1 MRDRETLALQVI
13 NLIAE
18 HNGDL
23 NAAFPNPFRF
33 HNQRR
38 GRKQAF
44 FDRELAHLLTERD
57 PVHPWGWEANGAYF
71 VRPNQNAIS
80 AFVDG
85 RLDIVPHRWRAGH
98 GKPKSKETSQA
109 EEAAGHDKG

>member
-1 MRDRETLALQVI
+1 MNDRKALALQVI
-13 NLIAE
+13 NRIAE

-33 HNQRR
+33 HNHRR
-38 GRKQAF
+38 GRRQAF

-57 PVHPWGWEANGAYF
+57 PVQPWGWEANGAYF

-85 RLDIVPHRWRAGH
+85 RLDTVPHRWRAGH
-98 GKPKSKETSQA
+98 GKPKNRETSN
-109 EEAAGHDKG
+109 EAVTTGS